1 MDSQTFLS
9 PWPGVLLE
17 MKDFIDLWFLA
28 MGGKRQ
34 ATAMRIFI
42 SRELVSKA
50 ELQPHVREFKAHI
63 ARIPDCLIELKAT
76 AQAAHRIEIDYDFRR

>member
-42 SRELVSKA
+42 SKELVTKA
-50 ELQPHVREFKAHI
+50 DLQPHVRNFKASI
-63 ARIPDCLIELKAT
+63 ASIPDCQVELKAT
-76 AQAAHRIEIDYDFRR
+76 EQAAHRIEIDYRR

>member
-34 ATAMRIFI
+34 ATAVRIFI
-42 SRELVSKA
+42 SKALVTKA
-50 ELQPHVREFKAHI
+50 ELQPHVREFKASI
-63 ARIPDCLIELKAT
+63 AGIPGCQVELKPT
-76 AQAAHRIEIDYDFRR
+76 EQSAHRIEIDYRR

>member
-28 MGGKRQ
+28 AGGKRR
-34 ATAMRIFI
+34 ATAVRIFI
-42 SRELVSKA
+42 SKALVTKA
-50 ELQPHVREFKAHI
+50 ELQPHVREFKASI
-63 ARIPDCLIELKAT
+63 ASVPDCQVELKAT
-76 AQAAHRIEIDYDFRR
+76 EQAAHRIEIDYRR

>member
-1 MDSQTFLS
+1 MTDSQTFLS

-34 ATAMRIFI
+34 ATAVRIFI
-42 SRELVSKA
+42 SKSLVAKA
-50 ELQPHVREFKAHI
+50 ELQPHVREFKASI
-63 ARIPDCLIELKAT
+63 APIPDCQVALKAT
-76 AQAAHRIEIDYDFRR
+76 EQAAHRIEIDYRR

>member
-1 MDSQTFLS
+1 VDSQTFLS

-34 ATAMRIFI
+34 ATAVRIFI
-42 SRELVSKA
+42 SKALVAKS
-50 ELQPHVREFKAHI
+50 ELQPHVREFKASI
-63 ARIPDCLIELKAT
+63 ARIPDCQLELKAT
-76 AQAAHRIEIDYDFRR
+76 EQAAHRIEIDYRR